1 MPHQLIQTEDG
12 SITLYVPELN
22 EHYHSVHGAIQE
34 SIHIFIRAGLDFY
47 LTSPEHR
54 PPTEVPLSIL
64 EAGFG
69 TELIAERRT
78 PAPARLSQCG
88 KISVTARRSKS
99 SSLSGSTSRCRSRII
114 RHAARRPLGLR
125 RADYPFISFTQIPDR
140 FPVYTISGPIRY
152 RLFRCLQPGSATPSL
167 DSGSI
172 QPVRPSIETG
182 RNPGDLLC
190 QGDSQASLTRSRFH
204 LKTPARTSRKKRNAQ
219 SHQTRPNMT
228 SLEIKQLLDEKYQ
241 EYCHSDFFIHTDP
254 IQIPKLFEEKE
265 DIEIAGFL
273 AASLAWGQ
281 RPTIIKKCKELMQLL
296 DYAPYDFVLHARESD
311 FTRFE
316 HFKHRTFNGY
326 DCSYFLRS
334 LAHIYRHEGGLE
346 NVFTTAWQIHGDMF
360 EVLRHWYRIFT
371 TLPAEPRVLRHIA
384 CVDKGSA
391 AKRVNMFI
399 RWMVRHDHS
408 GIDFGLWK
416 GIPASALLIPLDLH
430 TGHVSRE
437 LGLLTRKQ
445 NDAKAVEELTRRL
458 REFDPVD
465 PIRYDF
471 ALFGLGAFK

>member
-69 TELIAERRT
+69 TGLNAYLSLLRSEELQLPLDYHSVEKYPLPPEEVNRLHYPDQL
-78 PAPARLSQCG
+78 PAADP
-88 KISVTARRSKS
+88 
-99 SSLSGSTSRCRSRII
+99 GSF
-114 RHAARRPLGLR
+114 AMGLR

-471 ALFGLGAFK
+471 ALFGLGVFK

>member
-1 MPHQLIQTEDG
+1 MKNIRN
-12 SITLYVPELN
+12 I
-22 EHYHSVHGAIQE
+22 AI
-34 SIHIFIRAGLDFY
+34 
-47 LTSPEHR
+47 
-54 PPTEVPLSIL
+54 
-64 EAGFG
+64 
-69 TELIAERRT
+69 
-78 PAPARLSQCG
+78 
-88 KISVTARRSKS
+88 
-99 SSLSGSTSRCRSRII
+99 
-114 RHAARRPLGLR
+114 
-125 RADYPFISFTQIPDR
+125 
-140 FPVYTISGPIRY
+140 PI
-152 RLFRCLQPGSATPSL
+152 
-167 DSGSI
+167 
-172 QPVRPSIETG
+172 
-182 RNPGDLLC
+182 
-190 QGDSQASLTRSRFH
+190 
-204 LKTPARTSRKKRNAQ
+204 
-219 SHQTRPNMT
+219 
-228 SLEIKQLLDEKYQ
+228 
-241 EYCHSDFFIHTDP
+241 FFIHTEP